1 MIYVVEW
8 SNYCY
13 SFRVGEGRQEDV
25 LSLSLSV
32 TTVCSLW
39 DLSALAR
46 NQTQALGCESME
58 V

>member
-13 SFRVGEGRQEDV
+13 SFRVGEGRQWKMCF
-25 LSLSLSV
+25 LSLSV

-39 DLSALAR
+39 DLSTLAR